1 MNVQNQM
8 ETANDGDADAP
19 PPAKG
24 LKFAVYTMGILLVVG
39 FIVVFSTIVYRTVNT
54 GNDPAAASAA
64 SGPAQWTIEAALPE
78 GARIIEM
85 QQQGDRLAVR
95 YSAGGDEAIM
105 VFDIKRGYQLGR
117 IDFSQ

>member
-1 MNVQNQM
+1 M
-8 ETANDGDADAP
+8 GDADDGEAEGP

-24 LKFAVYTMGILLVVG
+24 LKIAVYSMGILLVVG
-39 FIVVFSTIVYRTVNT
+39 FIIVFSTIIYRTVNI
-54 GNDPAAASAA
+54 GNDPGAASVA
-64 SGPAQWTIEAALPE
+64 SGPPQWSIDATLPD

-95 YSAGGDEAIM
+95 YSAGGIEAIM

-117 IDFSQ
+117 IDFAQ

>member
-1 MNVQNQM
+1 M
-8 ETANDGDADAP
+8 ETANDGEAEGP

-39 FIVVFSTIVYRTVNT
+39 FIIVFSTIIYRTVNI
-54 GNDPAAASAA
+54 GNDPEAATAA

-95 YSAGGDEAIM
+95 YSTGGEEAIM
-105 VFDIKRGYQLGR
+105 VFDIKRGHQLGR
-117 IDFSQ
+117 IDFSK